1 METSHKKIA
10 DLYLSGLSASQ
21 ISDHLKLSCAKIRYS
36 LEKQSIPRRN
46 HSEASRMLH
55 VTKFGKKQCNIKD
68 NLSSE
73 EENLRIAG
81 IMLYWGE
88 GTKSG
93 NSVVFSNSDP
103 DMLKL
108 FLKFLRVICGVEEK
122 RLRVLLHL
130 YSDQIETDLK
140 TFWSKITGIPL
151 QQFSKTFIHERKK
164 GTYKK
169 ISKYGTVS
177 LRYSD
182 KELLKKINNWLL
194 DYRLPT

>member
-1 METSHKKIA
+1 
-10 DLYLSGLSASQ
+10 
-21 ISDHLKLSCAKIRYS
+21 
-36 LEKQSIPRRN
+36 
-46 HSEASRMLH
+46 MLH